1 MHRMNRTFG
10 WMAACSAAL
19 LLAACGG
26 GGNSNGFLPGATT
39 PASTTPAPTGPAAT
53 PKLSVDDLPTGS
65 YIVSTGD
72 AGAPTVGKYY
82 AAADGSRLLV
92 FGDSDDRAR
101 QAYRRDAGGA
111 WVGVPASD
119 KDVAVTLLQSH
130 AVADAGVDASKLAG
144 RYRTQTT
151 AGVVADFSVTAEGA
165 IVAGSSACKLSG
177 KLSAGV
183 LPNTLKLSLSA
194 STEACG
200 GLPATASGVLA
211 LDTDYAPARFR
222 LLADN
227 GSQLVDL
234 WAYAE

>member
-1 MHRMNRTFG
+1 MNRTFG

-26 GGNSNGFLPGATT
+26 GGSGGSGFLPGATT
-39 PASTTPAPTGPAAT
+39 PPATTTPTPAP
-53 PKLSVDDLPTGS
+53 KVSVDDLAAGS
-65 YIVSTGD
+65 YVVSTGD

-92 FGDSDDRAR
+92 FGDSDDRAK
-101 QAYRRDAGGA
+101 QSYRRDAGGA

-119 KDVAVTLLQSH
+119 KDVSVTLLQSH
-130 AVADAGVDASKLAG
+130 GLADAGVVDLAKLAG

-151 AGVVADFSVTAEGA
+151 AGVVADFSVAADGA

-183 LPNTLKLSLSA
+183 LPNTLKLGLSA
-194 STEACG
+194 STDTCG
-200 GLPATASGVLA
+200 GLPASASGVLA
-211 LDTDYAPARFR
+211 ADTDYAPARFR
-222 LLADN
+222 LLADD
-227 GSQLVDL
+227 GTRLVDL
-234 WAYAE
+234 WAYSE

>member
-1 MHRMNRTFG
+1 MNRKFG
-10 WMAACSAAL
+10 WTAVCAAVL

-26 GGNSNGFLPGATT
+26 GGSNGGFLPAASA
-39 PASTTPAPTGPAAT
+39 PASTTPAPGAGAT
-53 PKLSVDDLPTGS
+53 PKVSVDDLATGS
-65 YIVSTGD
+65 YVVSSGD

-101 QAYRRDAGGA
+101 QSFRRDAGGA

-119 KDVAVTLLQSH
+119 KDVTVTLLQSN
-130 AVADAGVDASKLAG
+130 ALAAAGVDLAPLAG
-144 RYRTQTT
+144 HYRVQTS
-151 AGVVADFSVTAEGA
+151 AGVMADFSVAADGA
-165 IVAGSSACKLSG
+165 ITAGSSACKLSG

-183 LPNTLKLSLSA
+183 LPNTLKLGLA
-194 STEACG
+194 AGTQACG
-200 GLPATASGVLA
+200 GLPAAATGVLA
-211 LDTDYAPARFR
+211 VDTDYAPAKFR

-234 WAYAE
+234 WAYAD

>member
-1 MHRMNRTFG
+1 MNRTFG
-10 WMAACSAAL
+10 WTAACSAAL

-26 GGNSNGFLPGATT
+26 GGSSSGFLPVTST
-39 PASTTPAPTGPAAT
+39 PVSTTPPSTGTTAAP
-53 PKLSVDDLPTGS
+53 KVSVDDLAAGN
-65 YIVSTGD
+65 YVVSTGD

-101 QAYRRDAGGA
+101 QTYRRDAGGA

-119 KDVAVTLLQSH
+119 KDVTVTLLQSN
-130 AVADAGVDASKLAG
+130 AVVAAGVDIAALAG

-151 AGVVADFSVTAEGA
+151 AGVVADFSVTADGA

-183 LPNTLKLSLSA
+183 LPNTLKLSLA
-194 STEACG
+194 AGTEACA

-211 LDTDYAPARFR
+211 FDTDYAPAKFR

-227 GSQLVDL
+227 GAQSVDL
-234 WAYAE
+234 WAYQE